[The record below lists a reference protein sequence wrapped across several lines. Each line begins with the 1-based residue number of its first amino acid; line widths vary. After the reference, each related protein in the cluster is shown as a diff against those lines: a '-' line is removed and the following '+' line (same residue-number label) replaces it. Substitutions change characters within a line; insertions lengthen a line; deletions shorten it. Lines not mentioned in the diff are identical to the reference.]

1 MNTLSDFARHAL
13 NPDAT
18 HVLPVSLG
26 ERSYNIHIGGG
37 LLNDAPYL
45 IRDTLGPKARTIIV
59 TDSHLTALYAEK
71 LHQGLQRQ
79 NLTQDRPIVIPAG
92 EQSKSFS
99 YLSFLLDQLFQMHID
114 RKTVLIA
121 LGGGVVGDLVGF
133 AASIAL
139 RGIDFIQMPTTL
151 LAQVDSSVG
160 GKTGINSPRGKNL
173 IGSFYQPR
181 MVLID
186 VDTLKTLP
194 MREMRAGYAEIVK
207 YGLIRDKKFYEW
219 LEGRGHNLLNGK
231 KEKQIHA
238 VHVCCAMKA
247 EIVAADEKETS
258 PAAVRD
264 PLNMNVD
271 PLFDTSR
278 KVSRALLNLGHTFAH
293 AFEAATN
300 FSNGLLHGEAVALGC
315 VKSFQLSE
323 RLGLCKEGV
332 TARIRD
338 HFKRVELPTSI
349 KGRGFEAGKLIAHM
363 YNDKKAEAGQLTFV
377 LAKDIGEAFVERH
390 VPAEQVRAVLEEDL

>member
-1 MNTLSDFARHAL
+1 MNTLSDFARQAL

-18 HVLPVSLG
+18 HVLPVHLG
-26 ERSYNIHIGGG
+26 ARSYNIHIGSG
-37 LLNDAPYL
+37 LLNDAANL
-45 IRDTLGPKARTIIV
+45 IRATLGAQRRTIIV
-59 TDSHLTALYAEK
+59 TDSHVAAPYAENLHK
-71 LHQGLQRQ
+71 LLQRN
-79 NLTQDRPIVIPAG
+79 NLTQEPPIVTPAV

-99 YLSFLLDQLFQMHID
+99 YLSFLRDQLFQLHID

-139 RGIDFIQMPTTL
+139 RGIDFIQIPTTL

-173 IGSFYQPR
+173 IGSFHQPR
-181 MVLID
+181 QVIID

-194 MREMRAGYAEIVK
+194 MRELRAGYAEIVK
-207 YGLIRDKKFYEW
+207 YGLIRDRKFYEW

-238 VHVCCAMKA
+238 IQMCCQMKA
-247 EIVAADEKETS
+247 GIIASDEKETS
-258 PAAVRD
+258 HSTT
-264 PLNMNVD
+264 PLNMSVD
-271 PLFDTSR
+271 PLFEADATP
-278 KVSRALLNLGHTFAH
+278 KLSRALLNLGHTFAH

-315 VKSFQLSE
+315 IKAFELSE
-323 RLGLCKEGV
+323 RLGLCPEGAA
-332 TARIRD
+332 ARIRD
-338 HFKRVELPTSI
+338 HFKQVELPVSI

-363 YNDKKAEAGQLTFV
+363 YNDKKAEGGQLIFV
-377 LAKDIGEAFVERH
+377 LAKGIGEAFVERH
-390 VPAEQVRAVLEEDL
+390 LPAAEVRAV